1 MRSIGPVI
9 AMSIVCLAGDA
20 FADPAA
26 DAKAHV
32 ERATEL
38 HSRGNYGDAA
48 NELAI
53 AYSLDP
59 APDMLFA
66 LGQLSA
72 KVNHCARAVQ
82 YYKRF
87 LASKPEAQAAA
98 AASEAIEACKSAAES
113 SPEPDHVAAATAAHS
128 AGKYD
133 VAEAELIVAYSLDP
147 KPDLLYALGQVHV
160 QRTQCP
166 QAITY
171 YERFLAAQSE
181 GAPAA
186 QAKEAIQKCRTNP
199 EGVADAKPAPLD
211 IPSPKDQGGASEPF
225 YKDIIGDALV
235 GGGIACAA
243 LGGFM
248 YTQALGKL
256 DDAEKAPTY
265 PEQQALVDSAHQK
278 RTLALALGGAGV
290 ALIGGGVVKYMLH
303 ARTERVGAV
312 AIVPTAHGSFVTWSR
327 RF

>member
-1 MRSIGPVI
+1 MRAIGPVI
-9 AMSIVCLAGDA
+9 AMSIVCLGGDA

-26 DAKAHV
+26 DAKVHV

-48 NELAI
+48 GELAI

-66 LGQLSA
+66 LGQLAA
-72 KVNHCARAVQ
+72 KTNRCARAIQ

-87 LASKPEAQAAA
+87 LASKPEAAAA
-98 AASEAIEACKSAAES
+98 AAANEAIDSCKSAADAA
-113 SPEPDHVAAATAAHS
+113 PEPDHVAAATAAHS
-128 AGKYD
+128 AGKYAD
-133 VAEAELIVAYSLDP
+133 AETELVIAYSLDA

-160 QRTQCP
+160 QRSQCP
-166 QAITY
+166 QAIAY
-171 YERFLAAQSE
+171 YERFLAAQSD
-181 GAPAA
+181 GAPAE

-199 EGVADAKPAPLD
+199 QGVAEAKPAPLD
-211 IPSPKDQGGASEPF
+211 LPAPKDQGRASEPF

-243 LGGFM
+243 AGGFM
-248 YTQALGKL
+248 YMQALAKL

-278 RTLALALGGAGV
+278 RTLALVLGGGGV
-290 ALIGGGVVKYMLH
+290 ALIGSGLVKYMLH
-303 ARTERVGAV
+303 GRESAGSV
-312 AIVPTAHGSFVTWSR
+312 AIVPTGRGSFVTWSR